1 MAERRRYRFVNLR
14 LAGKAALVTGASH
27 GIGFAIARALKEE
40 GCRMALAARTP
51 GDLSRAANELGP
63 DGVTIHQGDVTVAED
78 CERVVGEVVRAFG
91 GIDVLVANVGS
102 GTSLPPGRETP
113 DEWQRMLSVNLFSAT
128 NIVSAARAAMIG
140 RDASIVCISSICGS
154 QTLGAPLAYSA
165 AKAALDSYVHG
176 MARPLA
182 EERVRINAVA
192 PGNVLVPGG
201 SWDRKRFADRAGV
214 EEMLS
219 REVSLGRFGTPEEIA
234 DVAVFLASP
243 RAAFVTGSVFVV
255 DGGQSR

>member
-1 MAERRRYRFVNLR
+1 VNLR
-14 LAGKAALVTGASH
+14 LAGKTALVTGGSR
-27 GIGFAIARALKEE
+27 GIGFAIARALREE
-40 GCRMALAARTP
+40 GCRVAIAARTP
-51 GDLSRAANELGP
+51 GDLARAARELGQEA
-63 DGVTIHQGDVTVAED
+63 VSIHQADVTVAED
-78 CERVVGEVVRAFG
+78 CGRVIDEVVLAFG

-113 DEWQRMLSVNLFSAT
+113 EEWQRMLSLNLFSAT
-128 NIVSAARAAMIG
+128 NIVSAARASMAG

-165 AKAALDSYVHG
+165 AKAALNSYVRG

-182 EERVRINAVA
+182 AERVRINAIV

-201 SWDRKRFADRAGV
+201 SWDRKRSEDPASID
-214 EEMLS
+214 EMLS
-219 REVSLGRFGTPEEIA
+219 REVSLGRFGTPDEIA

-243 RAAFVTGSVFVV
+243 RAAFVTGSLFVV

>member
-1 MAERRRYRFVNLR
+1 
-14 LAGKAALVTGASH
+14 
-27 GIGFAIARALKEE
+27 
-40 GCRMALAARTP
+40 
-51 GDLSRAANELGP
+51 
-63 DGVTIHQGDVTVAED
+63 
-78 CERVVGEVVRAFG
+78 
-91 GIDVLVANVGS
+91 
-102 GTSLPPGRETP
+102 
-113 DEWQRMLSVNLFSAT
+113 MLSLNLFSAT

-182 EERVRINAVA
+182 AERVRINAVA

-201 SWDRKRFADRAGV
+201 SWDRKRFADRAAV